1 MNRAALDKHLRSVLK
16 EAQQA
21 YRRGIAAQVLG
32 ETGAEHWR
40 TFHEATSALLMA
52 SWLFGARQAIDKAKI
67 PDEAVAGMLEDNTA
81 LTFDRLETG
90 ISLEGFG
97 LDFLAPIANWFRTR
111 VPISRT
117 DWDVLIEAAQRSG
130 GEVTDH
136 ERNTALPDMRVRN
149 PVLDSLLRGIT
160 VNPQGGQISTAK
172 RITDGTFFVTAM
184 NPKQTRE
191 TQELIARVIEEKPG
205 KSVVGKWIR
214 KMNLGDFVTTTQ
226 MVTGTHL
233 TTARLE
239 TVLRTNTN
247 RAATEGLA
255 ETLREPKVQAFVPL
269 VEYSATGDNRT
280 RPTHQGLDGYIG
292 TMEMFDRQGIAPP
305 CGFNCFPSWQPVE
318 GAVDMSFR
326 ASYCGALVHLNT
338 RSGGTIAATAN
349 HPILTDRGWIP
360 AYAVKVGDKML
371 RRSVKP
377 VNAAEGLGYNQ
388 GNYLQPTALQI
399 FNALAAKAVT
409 RTTVSAKANGHM
421 FDGDAISAHGEIDV
435 VRTDRVLMFDV
446 FNAQGANSLQE
457 RQLVGAGQPSLGFG
471 ASDQF
476 VHASLSATNCSPS
489 RPALPFDG
497 SRILLDSAPF
507 ERFGL
512 PLRAELDASLEK
524 SAINRTT
531 RYAER
536 FGDLIGA
543 FAGTVTL
550 DDVVDVDVVSK
561 WEGHVYDF
569 RSSSGILLADGLIVS
584 NCRCS
589 LIPVPAARALE
600 RGWTDVDGNVNY
612 AALKRH
618 NGKRQQLIDTR
629 QIPDPG
635 FVNA

>member
-40 TFHEATSALLMA
+40 TFHEATAALLMA
-52 SWLFGARQAIDKAKI
+52 SWLFGAREAIDKAKI

-90 ISLEGFG
+90 VVLEGFG
-97 LDFLAPIANWFRTR
+97 RDFLAPIANWFRSR

-130 GEVTDH
+130 GEVADH
-136 ERNTALPDMRVRN
+136 ERDNALPDMRARN

-184 NPKQTRE
+184 NPKQTRQ

-305 CGFNCFPSWQPVE
+305 CGFNC
-318 GAVDMSFR
+318 
-326 ASYCGALVHLNT
+326 
-338 RSGGTIAATAN
+338 
-349 HPILTDRGWIP
+349 
-360 AYAVKVGDKML
+360 
-371 RRSVKP
+371 
-377 VNAAEGLGYNQ
+377 
-388 GNYLQPTALQI
+388 
-399 FNALAAKAVT
+399 
-409 RTTVSAKANGHM
+409 
-421 FDGDAISAHGEIDV
+421 
-435 VRTDRVLMFDV
+435 
-446 FNAQGANSLQE
+446 
-457 RQLVGAGQPSLGFG
+457 
-471 ASDQF
+471 
-476 VHASLSATNCSPS
+476 
-489 RPALPFDG
+489 
-497 SRILLDSAPF
+497 
-507 ERFGL
+507 
-512 PLRAELDASLEK
+512 
-524 SAINRTT
+524 
-531 RYAER
+531 
-536 FGDLIGA
+536 
-543 FAGTVTL
+543 
-550 DDVVDVDVVSK
+550 
-561 WEGHVYDF
+561 
-569 RSSSGILLADGLIVS
+569 
-584 NCRCS
+584 RCA